1 MHIHRFINTL
11 QSIGLSNFKNIVT
24 CMYFCLFVVLF
35 MKMDSEIEEMS
46 RLICSLPALHK
57 LLIGCSSSQ
66 LTDKLTQKFFQ
77 QAVSQTWKGK
87 VLRVESSF
95 PGILQYAFESSQKL
109 IELNSFYLIHH
120 LSHSDG
126 NMVSSEEYTLLRIFE
141 SVVDFPLCTSLG
153 FW

>member
-1 MHIHRFINTL
+1 
-11 QSIGLSNFKNIVT
+11 
-24 CMYFCLFVVLF
+24 

-57 LLIGCSSSQ
+57 LLIGSGSSQ
-66 LTDKLTQKFFQ
+66 LTDKLTQKVFQ

-95 PGILQYAFESSQKL
+95 PAILQYAFESSQKL

-120 LSHSDG
+120 SDG

-141 SVVDFPLCTSLG
+141 SVVDLPLCTSLG